1 MKNKIILIALSFLL
15 SACVSPRP
23 ALNEFIIHP
32 DVSVTSANNEA
43 FKDKTLKVENSYSSS
58 SLKSRNMYYVED
70 ETKQYHYAESQWA
83 EAPNSMINKEILD
96 MLRKMKL
103 FGFIQTQ
110 HSKVL
115 SNFNLETNIDEFRQY
130 FVEGDAKSYVVATIT
145 FTLIDNKIHKIVA
158 NQTFTSRQKVDK
170 LNASEGV
177 KALNTALSEVLNS
190 AAIWLKEIKYDK

>member
-1 MKNKIILIALSFLL
+1 VKSKIVLIALGFLL

-32 DVSVTSANNEA
+32 NVSITSANNEA

-70 ETKQYHYAESQWA
+70 EAKQYHYAESQWA
-83 EAPNSMINKEILD
+83 ESPNSMINREIID
-96 MLRKMKL
+96 MLREMKL

-110 HSKVL
+110 HSKVF
-115 SNFNLETNIDEFRQY
+115 SSFNLETNIDEFRQC
-130 FVEGDAKSYVVATIT
+130 FVEGDEKSYVVATIT
-145 FTLIDNKIHKIVA
+145 FTLINNNLHKIVA
-158 NQTFTSRQKVDK
+158 NRTFTSRHEVDK